1 MELLEPDA
9 GSLHHRLLKA
19 SEYCPGRLINPE
31 NAMRDFRLNAPA
43 AAILLSLAMLSACEA
58 PQTNAEGA
66 SADMATDATVQD
78 GMPVPEPAA
87 TGVVVPA
94 GTDTSDLR
102 TQTQITA
109 SGNEP
114 FWSVVVDG
122 GTLTYKTPER
132 ISGAKFEAVRTQT
145 ADGLRFSG
153 AHDGSEFVLELR
165 DVPCQDSMSG
175 AMFDF
180 TASLAVDGQSM
191 TGCARRTSDP
201 AAPA

>member
-1 MELLEPDA
+1 M
-9 GSLHHRLLKA
+9 H
-19 SEYCPGRLINPE
+19 
-31 NAMRDFRLNAPA
+31 DFRLNARA
-43 AAILLSLAMLSACEA
+43 AAIALSLVMLSACNAPRTSAGGASTDEA
-58 PQTNAEGA
+58 TNATA
-66 SADMATDATVQD
+66 QD
-78 GMPVPEPAA
+78 MPVDEPAA
-87 TGVVVPA
+87 TEIVVPE
-94 GTDTSDLR
+94 TDTSSLR
-102 TQTQITA
+102 TQTQFTA

-132 ISGAKFEAVRTQT
+132 ISGITFEARRTET
-145 ADGLRFSG
+145 ADGVHFSG
-153 AHDGSEFVLELR
+153 SHEGSEFDLELR

>member
-1 MELLEPDA
+1 MGLLEPDA
-9 GSLHHRLLKA
+9 ESLHHRLLKA
-19 SEYCPGRLINPE
+19 SEYCPGRLINLE

-43 AAILLSLAMLSACEA
+43 AAILLSLAMLSACDA
-58 PQTNAEGA
+58 PQTNAEDT
-66 SADMATDATVQD
+66 SADVATDATVQE
-78 GMPVPEPAA
+78 GMAITEPAA

-94 GTDTSDLR
+94 GIDASDLR

-132 ISGAKFEAVRTQT
+132 ISGATFEAERTQT
-145 ADGLRFSG
+145 ADGVRFSG

-165 DVPCQDSMSG
+165 DVPCRDSMSG

-180 TASLAVDGQSM
+180 TASVTVGGRTM

-201 AAPA
+201 VEPA